1 MINKK
6 YVIEYYPHKL
16 DDYFVEF
23 IICSIIIEIGVLIF
37 VFSQNM
43 FAKDMIGALAF
54 TLFPTVVFLV
64 FLTAILVI
72 KRNKIVIDFINNEFL
87 IKKLFI
93 TRKYPLNEINYKMNE
108 IDTLNSNK
116 IRILHILKN
125 DKKICKI
132 NVDNFERNTNFKI
145 EDILY

>member
-1 MINKK
+1 
-6 YVIEYYPHKL
+6 
-16 DDYFVEF
+16 
-23 IICSIIIEIGVLIF
+23 
-37 VFSQNM
+37 
-43 FAKDMIGALAF
+43 MIGALAF